1 MLTTHSIFEQMNE
14 LGAEKVPFF
23 FMIDFLKEKGEVI
36 PLEDLSSDIQF
47 SMHED
52 QLNTPLIDFSFNKF
66 PISAKEYQ
74 KQFKIVHDHLLFG
87 NSYLTNL
94 TCITPINT
102 NLSLQQIYTHTQAK
116 YKLNYKNQFVC
127 FSPEIFVQIKD
138 GKIASYPMKGTI
150 DAAIDDAR
158 SKILSDEKEAA
169 EHATIV
175 DLIRNDLSLVAN
187 EVTVTKYRY
196 IDELITHEKRLLQV
210 SSEIVGQLPTNYHEQ
225 LGTIF
230 DQLLPAGSICGA
242 PKKKTVEI
250 ILEAENYNRNFY
262 TGVFGVFDGKNVD
275 SAVMIRFI
283 ERENEQLIF
292 KSGGGITAKSD
303 CESEYN
309 EMIQKVY
316 VPIY

>member
-14 LGAEKVPFF
+14 LGAAKVPFF

-36 PLEDLSSDIQF
+36 ALEDLPSDIQF
-47 SMHED
+47 SLHEEK
-52 QLNTPLIDFSFNKF
+52 LNLSPVDFSFEKY
-66 PISAKEYQ
+66 PISSEEYQ
-74 KQFKIVHDHLLFG
+74 KQFRIVHDHLMFG

-94 TCITPINT
+94 TCATPIKT
-102 NLSLQQIYTHTQAK
+102 NLTLQQIYTHTQAK

-127 FSPEIFVQIKD
+127 FSPETFVQIKE
-138 GKIASYPMKGTI
+138 GTIASYPMKGTI
-150 DAAIDDAR
+150 DAAIPDAQ
-158 SKILSDEKEAA
+158 SKILNDEKEAA

-187 EVTVTKYRY
+187 QVTVTKYRY
-196 IDELITHEKRLLQV
+196 IDELITNDKKLLQV
-210 SSEIVGQLPTNYHEQ
+210 SSEIIGQLPSNYHEQ
-225 LGTIF
+225 LGTIL
-230 DQLLPAGSICGA
+230 DKLLPAGSICGA

-250 ILEAENYNRNFY
+250 ILEAEVYNRHFY
-262 TGVFGVFDGKNVD
+262 TGVFGVFDGENLD

-283 ERENEQLIF
+283 ERENERLIF

-303 CESEYN
+303 CENEYN

>member
-52 QLNTPLIDFSFNKF
+52 QLNTPPIDFSFDKF

-94 TCITPINT
+94 TCRTPINT

-196 IDELITHEKRLLQV
+196 IDELITNEKRLLQV

-262 TGVFGVFDGKNVD
+262 TGVFGIFDGKNVD

>member
-1 MLTTHSIFEQMNE
+1 MLRTDSIFEKMNE
-14 LGAEKVPFF
+14 LGAAKVPFF
-23 FMIDFLKEKGEVI
+23 FMIDFLKENAEVI
-36 PLEDLSSDIQF
+36 PLDQLPSDIQF
-47 SMHED
+47 SMHQTKSEG
-52 QLNTPLIDFSFNKF
+52 QPTAFNFKKNPLSFD
-66 PISAKEYQ
+66 AYQ

-94 TCITPINT
+94 TCATPIET
-102 NLSLQQIYTHTQAK
+102 NLSLSEIYHFTQAK
-116 YKLNYKNQFVC
+116 YKLNYKNQFIC
-127 FSPEIFVQIKD
+127 FSPEIFVRITN
-138 GKIASYPMKGTI
+138 GKISSYPMKGTI
-150 DAAIDDAR
+150 DAAIPSA
-158 SKILSDEKEAA
+158 KEIILNDEKEAA

-187 EVTVTKYRY
+187 NVAVTNYRY
-196 IDELITHEKRLLQV
+196 IDKLVTNEKTLLQV
-210 SSEIVGQLPTNYHEQ
+210 SSEIVGNLEENFSSQI
-225 LGTIF
+225 GTIF
-230 DQLLPAGSICGA
+230 DKLLPAGSICGA

-250 ILEAENYNRNFY
+250 ILEAETYERNFY
-262 TGVFGVFDGKNVD
+262 TGVFGIFDGENVD

-283 ERENEQLIF
+283 EQENNQLTF

>member
-1 MLTTHSIFEQMNE
+1 MLRTDSIFEKMNE
-14 LGAEKVPFF
+14 LGAAKVPFF
-23 FMIDFLKEKGEVI
+23 FMIDFLKENAEVI
-36 PLEDLSSDIQF
+36 PLDQLPSDIQF
-47 SMHED
+47 SMHQTKSEG
-52 QLNTPLIDFSFNKF
+52 QPTAFNFKKNPLSFD
-66 PISAKEYQ
+66 AYQ

-94 TCITPINT
+94 TCATPIET
-102 NLSLQQIYTHTQAK
+102 NLSLSEIYHFTQAK
-116 YKLNYKNQFVC
+116 YKLNYKNQFIC
-127 FSPEIFVQIKD
+127 FSPEIFVRITN
-138 GKIASYPMKGTI
+138 GKISSYPMKGTI
-150 DAAIDDAR
+150 DAAIPSA
-158 SKILSDEKEAA
+158 KEIILNDEKEAA

-187 EVTVTKYRY
+187 NVTVTNYRY
-196 IDELITHEKRLLQV
+196 IDKLVTNEKTLLQV
-210 SSEIVGQLPTNYHEQ
+210 SSEIVGNLEENFSSQI
-225 LGTIF
+225 GTIF
-230 DQLLPAGSICGA
+230 DKLLPAGSICGA

-250 ILEAENYNRNFY
+250 ILEAETYERNFY
-262 TGVFGVFDGKNVD
+262 TGVFGIFDGENVD

-283 ERENEQLIF
+283 EQENNQLTF